1 MTFDSIWG
9 HPNKF
14 RKKDEFGSLADLLAL
29 MGTGAADRANGRPGE
44 KIDVWKR
51 RWGWRQH
58 TDYKQKIKEFGSRS
72 GGGTPGAG
80 LSKDAAKQVYEE
92 LNKA

>member
-1 MTFDSIWG
+1 MTL
-9 HPNKF
+9 
-14 RKKDEFGSLADLLAL
+14 GSLADLLTL
-29 MGTGAADRANGRPGE
+29 MGTGAAARAKGRPGE

-58 TDYKQKIKEFGSRS
+58 RDCKKNTKQFASRPQ
-72 GGGTPGAG
+72 GGGQSGAG
-80 LSKDAAKQVYEE
+80 LSTDAAKQVYQE